1 MTDEGVRVLLYHATT
16 DVAGIEAAYHEA
28 SNRLAGVP
36 GLLSNE
42 LLRSVTDDG
51 DFVVVSAWRSLADF
65 LEWERGPDHKRQTAP
80 LRPFRDDRLPRPFA
94 VYQVTASY

>member
-1 MTDEGVRVLLYHATT
+1 MTDHGVRVLLYHATT

-28 SNRLAGVP
+28 STRLAGVP

-42 LLRSVTDDG
+42 LLQSVTDRG
-51 DFVVVSAWRSLADF
+51 DFVVVSTWRSLADF
-65 LEWERGPDHKRQTAP
+65 EEWEKGPDHKRQTAP
-80 LRPFRDDRLPRPFA
+80 LRPFRDGTMRRPFA